1 MEASNFQSIRI
12 RLFSCHRY
20 VQVPNTAKITVPAI
34 AQGCPLIVLQQ
45 QLGQYGLISDQFIT
59 KFPYEEYQT
68 PTALGQSLMVVPRA
82 SAVVP
87 GQTNAEPVAIH
98 ANHHN
103 MVKYTSREDSG
114 YKTVSRHLKDMAND
128 AIK

>member
-1 MEASNFQSIRI
+1 M
-12 RLFSCHRY
+12 
-20 VQVPNTAKITVPAI
+20 ITY
-34 AQGCPLIVLQQ
+34 C
-45 QLGQYGLISDQFIT
+45 LISDQFIT
-59 KFPYEEYQT
+59 KFAYEEYQT

-87 GQTNAEPVAIH
+87 AQTNAEPVAIH

-114 YKTVSRHLKDMAND
+114 YKTVLRHLKDMAND
-128 AIK
+128 AIKQIPQRWEAEKRSNEGRQS